1 MTGVKR
7 DVIEPGVW
15 PVVEAA
21 NESGYE
27 TISSC
32 EGHPD
37 GKKAAVVFLAS
48 NDDALR
54 IHVGL
59 KNIRVELLCSW
70 ELHARFLHPTDK
82 WVLAWKLENWG
93 VKDKEELGHDDWW
106 TANTEAAQK
115 DVRRVAQLF
124 RECPAKSV
132 GR

>member
-1 MTGVKR
+1 MINR
-7 DVIEPGVW
+7 DVIEPGIW
-15 PVVEAA
+15 PLVEAA
-21 NESGYE
+21 NESGCE

-54 IHVGL
+54 LHLGL
-59 KNIRVELLCSW
+59 KNIRVKLLCSW

-93 VKDKEELGHDDWW
+93 VKNKEELGHDDWW
-106 TANTEAAQK
+106 AANTEAAQQ
-115 DVRRVAQLF
+115 DVHHLAQLF
-124 RECPAKSV
+124 RELPATTV
-132 GR
+132 AR